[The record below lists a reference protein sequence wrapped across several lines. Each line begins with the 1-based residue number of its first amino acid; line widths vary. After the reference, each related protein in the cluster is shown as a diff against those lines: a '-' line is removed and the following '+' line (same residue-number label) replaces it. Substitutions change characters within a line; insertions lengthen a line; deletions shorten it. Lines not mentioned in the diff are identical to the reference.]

1 MDTDPA
7 RLRPAPTRGGPSRR
21 AAVWLVTCLTG
32 ATAGLLVSLV
42 VRPLAPLHGP
52 YVLPWWALACGFALA
67 DVFVVHLHFRKDA
80 YTQELDELPLLAGMM
95 LGVPWAVVMARVVGS
110 AVALV
115 LHRRQPPIKLLYNL
129 ALFALYTAVAVIVF
143 RACLGTAD
151 PLSARGWAAGLAAT
165 LAQALIA
172 CIWIVAAMA
181 ITEGAEQLR
190 RLPRLLAFVIPAT
203 VFDTVVGLAGL
214 RVLEHDPATAV
225 LLVVPIV
232 ALLIAYR
239 AYIRERQRHDHLRLL
254 YESSHAFHHAHG
266 FDATVTT
273 LLRRAREMLRA
284 EIAQLTL
291 LPADSAGLAL
301 RFCLGPGDVAE
312 LRQEGWTPDNVAT
325 EVAASGSRLV
335 PRGRASGGLAAR
347 MAAEGMRDAVA
358 VAISGEGGVYGTL
371 LVANR
376 RGDVAT
382 FGADDLGLLEAFGG
396 QVGVSINNGRLEAE
410 LQQLAFHD
418 SLTGLGNRALL
429 NMRLERA
436 LQQRRSAGT
445 GPAVLIVDLDDFK
458 TVNDSLGH
466 STGDRL
472 LVAVAD
478 RLRRVLR
485 PSDTIAR
492 LGGDEF
498 AVVLEEIDHPA
509 TATDVADRLVEALRE
524 AFVLDGT
531 VMRIHAS
538 TGIVIAIGEDDSCDV
553 LLSRADVA
561 MYRAKAR
568 GKGCWELFE
577 PTMQAAVQERH
588 RLKLFLQRAVDRGSL
603 FVQYQPIVD
612 LEREEMV
619 GVEALV
625 RWEHPTRGLI
635 SPDEFIPLAEESGL
649 IVQLGREVLEQA
661 CREAAAW
668 QRILPEFAISV
679 NVSARQLQEP
689 EFAGEI
695 AQLLRRSGLNP
706 ARLILEITERAMV
719 SDEDTTRE
727 ALAGL
732 RDLGVRVAI
741 DDFGTGYSSLS
752 CLRDLPVDILKIAKP
767 FVDGLGEGEQ
777 DRAFVTAIVRLAQ
790 TLHLDMIAEGIER
803 PEQLELLQS
812 LRCGLGQGW
821 LLGRPMSSG
830 GITELLVMGR
840 SHRRPVSVV
849 SSAG

>member
-1 MDTDPA
+1 MDPKKSSTA
-7 RLRPAPTRGGPSRR
+7 PAPSRGGRLGHALVWAVTACTGAG
-21 AAVWLVTCLTG
+21 AAVLT
-32 ATAGLLVSLV
+32 LLA
-42 VRPLAPLHGP
+42 VRPLVQLHAS
-52 YVLPWWALACGFALA
+52 YAVPWWVLAAGFALA
-67 DVFVVHLHFRKDA
+67 EVFVVHLHFRRDA
-80 YTQELDELPLLAGMM
+80 YTQVLDELPLIAGM
-95 LGVPWAVVMARVVGS
+95 LLCPPWGVVAARVVGS
-110 AVALV
+110 GLALA
-115 LHRRQPPIKLLYNL
+115 LHRRQPPIKLLYNV
-129 ALFALYTAVAVIVF
+129 ALVGFYTAVAVIVF
-143 RACLGTAD
+143 RACLGSAD
-151 PLSARGWAAGLAAT
+151 PLSARGWASAFAAT
-165 LAQALIA
+165 LAQAVIG
-172 CIWIVAAMA
+172 CTWIVVAMA
-181 ITEGAEQLR
+181 ITSGPVHLR
-190 RLPRLLAFVIPAT
+190 RLPRLLALVIPAT
-203 VFDTVVGLAGL
+203 VVDTAVGMSGMRLVA
-214 RVLEHDPATAV
+214 RDATAAI
-225 LLVVPIV
+225 LLVVPV
-232 ALLIAYR
+232 AALLIAYR

-312 LRQEGWTPDNVAT
+312 LREESWTLDNVAT

-335 PRGRASGGLAAR
+335 PRGRASAR

-358 VAISGEGGVYGTL
+358 VTISGEGGVYGIL
-371 LVANR
+371 LVANL

-429 NMRLERA
+429 TMRLERA
-436 LQQRRSAGT
+436 LQRRRSAGT
-445 GPAVLIVDLDDFK
+445 GPAVLIIDLDDFK

-478 RLRRVLR
+478 RLRTVLR

-498 AVVLEEIDHPA
+498 AVVLEEIDDPA
-509 TATDVADRLVEALRE
+509 TATDVADRLVEALHE

-538 TGIVIAIGEDDSCDV
+538 TGIVIATGEDENPDV

-603 FVQYQPIVD
+603 FVEYQPIVD

-661 CREAAAW
+661 CHEAAGW
-668 QRILPEFAISV
+668 QLILPDFAISV

-689 EFAGEI
+689 GFATEI
-695 AQLLRRSGLNP
+695 SQLLRRTGLDP

-727 ALAGL
+727 ALGRL
-732 RDLGVRVAI
+732 RDLGVRIAI

-767 FVDGLGEGEQ
+767 FVDGLGSGEQ

-790 TLHLDMIAEGIER
+790 TLQLDMIAEGIER
-803 PEQLELLQS
+803 PEQLELLQG